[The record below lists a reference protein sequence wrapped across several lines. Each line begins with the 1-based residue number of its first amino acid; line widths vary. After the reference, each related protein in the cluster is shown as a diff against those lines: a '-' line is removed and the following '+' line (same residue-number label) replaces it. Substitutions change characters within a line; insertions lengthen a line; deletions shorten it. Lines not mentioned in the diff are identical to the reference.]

1 MDRFDI
7 LIVGGGMV
15 GATLA
20 CALHGSGLKIGVI
33 ETVVPPDVRS
43 GDTPSPQP
51 SPASGRGGAGKA
63 WIDDAIDLRVSAI
76 TRASQQ
82 IFTALGAW
90 PGMTARRVS
99 PFREMHVWDAGGDG
113 VIHFDAAELGEDAL
127 GHIIEN
133 RVVQRALW
141 ERLAGEGAVDLI
153 CPAAVAELHRDGAVL
168 QVRLSDGRI
177 LRARLVVGADG
188 AQSRVRQFAH
198 IQTHGWPYDQQALV
212 ATVAT
217 EHSHRETA
225 WQRFLPTGP
234 LAFLPL
240 HDGRSS
246 IVWST
251 APQQARRLLA
261 EDDAAFCQQ
270 LELAFG
276 GALGRITSVG
286 ERAVFP
292 LRLQYVDSYVQP
304 GLALIGDAAHTVH
317 PLAGQGVNLG
327 ILDAATLAE
336 VLLDAHAHGGNIGSL
351 KVLRRYERWRKGHNL
366 MMMAAMDGFKR
377 LFGSEWEPLCWVR
390 NAGLSLTNALPP
402 VKHLI
407 MSHAMGRTG
416 DLPAMARKIPFEHF
430 TPL

>member
-1 MDRFDI
+1 MHRFDI
-7 LIVGGGMV
+7 IIVGGGMA

-20 CALHGSGLKIGVI
+20 CALQDSGMKIALI
-33 ETVVPPDVRS
+33 ETALPPDVR
-43 GDTPSPQP
+43 P
-51 SPASGRGGAGKA
+51 
-63 WIDDAIDLRVSAI
+63 DDPIDLRVSAI

-90 PGMTARRVS
+90 SGMTARRIS

-113 VIHFDAAELGEDAL
+113 FIHFDVAEVGEDAL

-133 RVVQRALW
+133 RVIQHALW
-141 ERLAGEGAVDLI
+141 QRLQGEGGVELF
-153 CPAAVAELHRDGAVL
+153 CPAAVTALQRAGAEMHVSLADGNT
-168 QVRLSDGRI
+168 LS
-177 LRARLVVGADG
+177 ARLLVGADG
-188 AQSRVRQFAH
+188 AQSRVRQFAG
-198 IQTHGWPYDQQALV
+198 IQARGWTYDQQAVV
-212 ATVAT
+212 ATVAS

-234 LAFLPL
+234 VAFLPL

-251 APQQARRLLA
+251 SPRQARQLLA
-261 EDDAAFCQQ
+261 MDDASFCRE
-270 LELAFG
+270 LESAFG
-276 GALGRITSVG
+276 AALGRIESVG
-286 ERAVFP
+286 ERASLP
-292 LRLQYVDSYVQP
+292 LRLQYVDGYVQP

-336 VLLDAHAHGGNIGSL
+336 VLADAHAQGKDIASL

-377 LFGSEWEPLCWVR
+377 LFGADWDPLRRAR
-390 NAGLSLTNALPP
+390 NAGLSFTNRIPP
-402 VKHLI
+402 VKQLI
-407 MSHAMGRTG
+407 MRHAMGRAG
-416 DLPAMARKIPFEHF
+416 DLPGLARYTAP
-430 TPL
+430 